1 MRGLFSGSKKISKF
15 PITLLFRANGGLD
28 TEILYCS
35 DKTSQN
41 AVQRNRTKRI
51 LRALVR
57 ENKDK
62 IPDQMDIA
70 IISKRDIEDLD
81 FTQRVELLASL
92 LSKIPQ

>member
-1 MRGLFSGSKKISKF
+1 
-15 PITLLFRANGGLD
+15 LD

-70 IISKRDIEDLD
+70 IISKREIEDLD
-81 FTQRVELLASL
+81 FTLRVELLASL
-92 LSKIPQ
+92 LSKISQ

>member
-1 MRGLFSGSKKISKF
+1 
-15 PITLLFRANGGLD
+15 LD

-70 IISKRDIEDLD
+70 IISKREIEDLD

-92 LSKIPQ
+92 LSKISQ